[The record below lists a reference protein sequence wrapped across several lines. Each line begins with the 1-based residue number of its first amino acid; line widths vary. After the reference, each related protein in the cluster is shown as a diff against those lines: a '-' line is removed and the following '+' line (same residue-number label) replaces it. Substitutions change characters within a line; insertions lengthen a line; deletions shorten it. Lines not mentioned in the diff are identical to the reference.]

1 MLMSQT
7 TGGEVKI
14 TDRPQSINKTHRR
27 RRAVPKPNQ
36 SPYPALATWKR
47 RNEHPRLYDR
57 WKYNDLWRAA
67 CCEAEAA
74 ENANDHPKRENNL
87 QREAIAFML
96 GVPMHKV
103 KLDLEWQRKYLASLE
118 AGE

>member
-1 MLMSQT
+1 MELN
-7 TGGEVKI
+7 
-14 TDRPQSINKTHRR
+14 QSRR
-27 RRAVPKPNQ
+27 KRQHQRQ
-36 SPYPALATWKR
+36 SPYPALAAWKR

-74 ENANDHPKRENNL
+74 ENAKDHPKRENDL

-96 GVPMHKV
+96 GVPMRKV
-103 KLDLEWQRKYLASLE
+103 KLDFEWQRKYLAVLE

>member
-1 MLMSQT
+1 MKLT
-7 TGGEVKI
+7 N
-14 TDRPQSINKTHRR
+14 RARKTQRR
-27 RRAVPKPNQ
+27 YQ
-36 SPYPALATWKR
+36 SPYPALARWKR
-47 RNEHPRLYDR
+47 RNEHPRLFER

-67 CCEAEAA
+67 CCESEAA
-74 ENANDHPKRENNL
+74 ENAKDRPKRENDL

-103 KLDLEWQRKYLASLE
+103 KLDLEWQRKYLAALE

>member
-1 MLMSQT
+1 MENLRM
-7 TGGEVKI
+7 ELN
-14 TDRPQSINKTHRR
+14 QSRR
-27 RRAVPKPNQ
+27 KRQHQRQ
-36 SPYPALATWKR
+36 SPYPALAAWKR

-74 ENANDHPKRENNL
+74 ENANDHPKRENDL